1 MNKELINKCK
11 KYDFKTLLESKGY
24 AYFTKG
30 KYNLNIIGVRAKG
43 NKCTNTFDDAIVL
56 IYNDEL
62 DKTIRYVFPATTD
75 PGITE
80 LKHPS
85 NVKGCAILVPGQYRG
100 CYQLGK
106 HKGKY
111 EALVQR
117 KPVKVYRDN
126 NHDETYDY
134 NPISIDEGVF
144 GINIHKAGLEST
156 VINNWSAGCQVV
168 ASASNLVILVA
179 VAKKQIAY
187 TGCKSFTYTLI
198 NEEDM

>member
-1 MNKELINKCK
+1 MNEKLYNKATK
-11 KYDFKTLLESKGY
+11 ADFSKILVNKGY

-30 KYNLNIIGVRAKG
+30 KYNLNIIGIRNASNNIT
-43 NKCTNTFDDAIVL
+43 NKFDDVIVVEY
-56 IYNDEL
+56 IDMYGVKSRE
-62 DKTIRYVFPATTD
+62 IFAATTD
-75 PGITE
+75 PGITSMT
-80 LKHPS
+80 KPVS
-85 NVKGCAILVPGQYRG
+85 YKGCAILVPGQYRG

>member
-1 MNKELINKCK
+1 MNEKLYNKATK
-11 KYDFKTLLESKGY
+11 ADFSKILVNKGY

-30 KYNLNIIGVRAKG
+30 KYNLNIIGIRNASNSVT
-43 NKCTNTFDDAIVL
+43 NKFDDVIVVEY
-56 IYNDEL
+56 IDMYGVKSRE
-62 DKTIRYVFPATTD
+62 IFAATTD
-75 PGITE
+75 PGITSMT
-80 LKHPS
+80 KPVS
-85 NVKGCAILVPGQYRG
+85 YKGCAILVPGQYRG

>member
-1 MNKELINKCK
+1 MDK
-11 KYDFKTLLESKGY
+11 LLEKIKSADFSKILVNKGY
-24 AYFTKG
+24 AYFTNG
-30 KYNLNIIGVRAKG
+30 KYNLNIIGVRRAG
-43 NKCTNTFDDAIVL
+43 NKVTNQFDDYIVVEY
-56 IYNDEL
+56 IDMYGI
-62 DKTIRYVFPATTD
+62 KTRDVFPATTD
-75 PGITE
+75 PGLTSMT
-80 LKHPS
+80 KPMS
-85 NVKGCAILVPGQYRG
+85 TKGCAILVPGQYRSSWMIG
-100 CYQLGK
+100 Y